1 MPSRMRS
8 TARRLSAALIA
19 ASVLVLG
26 ACGEGAPRTP
36 TGTPTDPVEVC
47 TRVGDVCRIDGARLG
62 VCEARRQS
70 AAEGRCE
77 GEGCFACAPQH

>member
-1 MPSRMRS
+1 M
-8 TARRLSAALIA
+8 TVTLAL
-19 ASVLVLG
+19 ASILVHG
-26 ACGEGAPRTP
+26 GCGEGVERTP
-36 TGTPTDPVEVC
+36 TGTPTDPVAVC

-70 AAEGRCE
+70 AAEGTCE

>member
-1 MPSRMRS
+1 MQG
-8 TARRLSAALIA
+8 TARRLSAALA
-19 ASVLVLG
+19 LSVTLALALA
-26 ACGEGAPRTP
+26 ACGEGIEREP

>member
-1 MPSRMRS
+1 MRP
-8 TARRLSAALIA
+8 AAFA
-19 ASVLVLG
+19 AAFSLVLF
-26 ACGEGAPRTP
+26 ACGEAAEREP

-47 TRVGDVCRIDGARLG
+47 TRVGDVCRIDSARLG